1 MLNLQNVRT
10 KKGDKKMSETPA
22 ATPTPNVPSPL
33 PWWVSFSI
41 NSGIAALH
49 LALRNPHYAATLQET
64 MMELRQAIDATYGP
78 ESSQG

>member
-1 MLNLQNVRT
+1 
-10 KKGDKKMSETPA
+10 MSTTPA
-22 ATPTPNVPSPL
+22 TNPNPQPAVSAIPL

-64 MMELRQAIDATYGP
+64 MYELRQAIDATYGP
-78 ESSQG
+78 EQP